1 MEIVLRLNFTRV
13 GLMVALFFMGAA
25 GRIHGADPV
34 SAPEADAK
42 PTNAPPTDAD
52 LQLRMS
58 LRLQEQLHAAMLAI
72 EETRLEASIE
82 SRTNAELLAGRI
94 ELLEKSLAQERER
107 QLQTARDS
115 NRITMLLAASIVGI
129 GLLALAFTAL
139 FQSRG
144 LNRLT
149 EIASGFAHERT
160 LLGLPPAL
168 GQSERLLLA
177 PEAPSGAQTTLAA
190 TVTRLERRILELE
203 NTPSAT
209 PPAGE
214 NGTAS
219 SNGRSLPVREDGPDR
234 RPPDRI
240 AVLLGKG
247 QVLLNLGQPENALA
261 CFDEAILAAPNR
273 ADTHVRK
280 GMALERLKRLDEA
293 VACYDRAI
301 ALNRSLTQAYLCK
314 GGVFNQ
320 QERYAEA
327 LECYEQAL
335 RAEAKA

>member
-1 MEIVLRLNFTRV
+1 LVLWCALDRATGAETNTVPEI
-13 GLMVALFFMGAA
+13 
-25 GRIHGADPV
+25 
-34 SAPEADAK
+34 SAKA
-42 PTNAPPTDAD
+42 PTNSLADAD
-52 LQLRMS
+52 LQLRAS

-72 EETRLEASIE
+72 EQARLEASLE
-82 SRTNAELLAGRI
+82 SHTNAELLAARI

-107 QLQTARDS
+107 QLQITRDS

-149 EIASGFAHERT
+149 EIATGFAHERT
-160 LLGLPPAL
+160 VLGLPPAL
-168 GQSERLLLA
+168 GPSERLLLA
-177 PEAPSGAQTTLAA
+177 SEHPGGAQTALAA
-190 TVTRLERRILELE
+190 TVGRLERRILELE
-203 NTPSAT
+203 NTPVPT
-209 PPAGE
+209 PPAAE
-214 NGTAS
+214 NGAAS
-219 SNGRSLPVREDGPDR
+219 SNGRSLPAREEGPDR
-234 RPPDRI
+234 RPPDRV

-273 ADTHVRK
+273 AETHVRK

-335 RAEAKA
+335 RSEAKA

>member
-1 MEIVLRLNFTRV
+1 MDNYRWQTWLLAGLLAWGVLERATGAETNT
-13 GLMVALFFMGAA
+13 VAEA
-25 GRIHGADPV
+25 GPK
-34 SAPEADAK
+34 P
-42 PTNAPPTDAD
+42 PTNSLADAD
-52 LQLRMS
+52 LQLRAS

-72 EETRLEASIE
+72 EQNRVEASME
-82 SRTNAELLAGRI
+82 SRTNAELLAARL
-94 ELLEKSLAQERER
+94 EFLEKSLTQERER
-107 QLQTARDS
+107 QWQTSRDS
-115 NRITMLLAASIVGI
+115 NRITLLLAASVVGI

-144 LNRLT
+144 MNRLA
-149 EIASGFAHERT
+149 EIATGFAHERT
-160 LLGLPPAL
+160 MLGLPPAL
-168 GQSERLLLA
+168 GHGERLLIA
-177 PEAPSGAQTTLAA
+177 SDAPSGAQAALAA
-190 TVTRLERRILELE
+190 TINRLERRILELE
-203 NTPSAT
+203 NTPSLT
-209 PPAGE
+209 PSVAE
-214 NGTAS
+214 NGSAIST
-219 SNGRSLPVREDGPDR
+219 GRSLPDRDHGADR
-234 RPPDRI
+234 RPPDRV

-273 ADTHVRK
+273 AETHVRK

-293 VACYDRAI
+293 LSCYDRAI

-335 RAEAKA
+335 RSEAKA